1 MINYLTVT
9 SARFTQRV
17 ENISFMKRNNSS
29 KSVTLYHHRWY
40 VCLDMSNIKVSPLLS
55 GLVLIYVTITGK

>member
-29 KSVTLYHHRWY
+29 KST
-40 VCLDMSNIKVSPLLS
+40 IKHAID
-55 GLVLIYVTITGK
+55 GMFA